1 MDALLADPT
10 GDLTTI
16 LTQHV
21 VPGESLVAEDLI
33 AAGTV
38 PNVAEGE
45 LTITAEGDTVT
56 VDAGGGPATVVCANV
71 PVANGTVHLIDTVL
85 LPARL
90 TRDRRGRAFGLRPLR
105 LRPPVR
111 RNPVDRR
118 MTARDPFGGPSP
130 LRVRA
135 PIRSGSALRTLDMA
149 VLAAPVAIP
158 GVLARPI
165 VRRSRVRAPLT
176 RVGLA
181 SWSSLDEE
189 LLAGLMAQVA
199 DGDQTAFA
207 QVYDRLA
214 PAVFGV
220 ARRVLRDP
228 AQAEEVAQEVFVEMW
243 RQASRFDGTRGSVRT
258 WAVTISHRRAV
269 DRVRSEQ
276 AHRTRH
282 VRTGAVIGLAEPTP
296 EDTAVEREER
306 RRAVGAL
313 DSLTDVQR
321 EALGAGVLRRADPRA
336 DRRSPGG
343 GAGHGE
349 DEDPGRPDPPAGRDG
364 EQP

>member
-1 MDALLADPT
+1 
-10 GDLTTI
+10 
-16 LTQHV
+16 
-21 VPGESLVAEDLI
+21 
-33 AAGTV
+33 
-38 PNVAEGE
+38 
-45 LTITAEGDTVT
+45 
-56 VDAGGGPATVVCANV
+56 
-71 PVANGTVHLIDTVL
+71 
-85 LPARL
+85 
-90 TRDRRGRAFGLRPLR
+90 
-105 LRPPVR
+105 
-111 RNPVDRR
+111 
-118 MTARDPFGGPSP
+118 
-130 LRVRA
+130 
-135 PIRSGSALRTLDMA
+135 MA
-149 VLAAPVAIP
+149 VLAVPVAIP
-158 GVLARPI
+158 GLLARPI

-214 PAVFGV
+214 PTVFGV

-228 AQAEEVAQEVFVEMW
+228 AQAEEVAQEVFVEVW

-282 VRTGAVIGLAEPTP
+282 VRTGAVIGVADATP
-296 EDTAVEREER
+296 EDAAVEREER
-306 RRAVGAL
+306 SRAVGAL

-321 EALGAGVLRRADPRA
+321 EALELAFYDGLTHVQIAEHLGVALGTVKTRI
-336 DRRSPGG
+336 
-343 GAGHGE
+343 
-349 DEDPGRPDPPAGRDG
+349 RDG
-364 EQP
+364 LIRLRGVMGSNHD